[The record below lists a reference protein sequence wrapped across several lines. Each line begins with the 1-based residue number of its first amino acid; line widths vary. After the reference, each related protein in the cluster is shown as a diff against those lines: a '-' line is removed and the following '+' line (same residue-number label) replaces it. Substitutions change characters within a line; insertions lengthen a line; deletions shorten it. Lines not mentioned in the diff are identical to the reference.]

1 MGVYENEKEAKFE
14 NFINKTIILSSK
26 RYFKKEMNVFKKEQ
40 LTIDNHE
47 NRDFLQKIISSED
60 FQFDIVEKSLELNNA
75 LKMLSAIEQTVIFL
89 LFEEELSQ
97 LEAAKILE
105 ICSKSVSRIKLR
117 ALKKLK
123 EFLKGE

>member
-47 NRDFLQKIISSED
+47 NRDFLQKIIS
-60 FQFDIVEKSLELNNA
+60 F
-75 LKMLSAIEQTVIFL
+75 
-89 LFEEELSQ
+89 
-97 LEAAKILE
+97 
-105 ICSKSVSRIKLR
+105 
-117 ALKKLK
+117 
-123 EFLKGE
+123 

>member
-1 MGVYENEKEAKFE
+1 MSVYENEKETKFE

-26 RYFKKEMNVFKKEQ
+26 RYFKKEMNVLKKEQ
-40 LTIDNHE
+40 LIIDNE
-47 NRDFLQKIISSED
+47 NGDFLQKIISSED

-117 ALKKLK
+117 ALKKMK
-123 EFLKGE
+123 KFLKGE